1 MSRHNDLISAIGS
14 TPIFCSNLGFGEQG
28 AILSKIKKGIYVCP
42 NIEQAEKM
50 QQQLS
55 ALNINCVVV
64 DEFSKPF
71 TLSLY
76 QSNKNKID
84 LIKAIEMIIFSS
96 GIVITT
102 PNIFFTFIPNLET
115 FKNQF
120 ITLDKNKDYDIIT
133 LEKKLIEIGYHKVD
147 SVSSAGEFARRGDI
161 FDIFSITENNPFRI
175 DFFDTTIESIN
186 SFDCL
191 TFDKISKL
199 RYNIIVQVWMAIFIV
214 ISFVKKM
221 IDSCVRNRISY
232 HF

>member
-1 MSRHNDLISAIGS
+1 
-14 TPIFCSNLGFGEQG
+14 
-28 AILSKIKKGIYVCP
+28 
-42 NIEQAEKM
+42 M
-50 QQQLS
+50 QHQLS
-55 ALNINCVVV
+55 ALNINSVVV
-64 DEFSKPF
+64 DEFNKPF

-102 PNIFFTFIPNLET
+102 PNIFFTFIPNLEI

-133 LEKKLIEIGYHKVD
+133 IEKKLIEIGYHKVD

-161 FDIFSITENNPFRI
+161 LDVFSCTEKNPFRI

-191 TFDKISKL
+191 TFDKISNL
-199 RYNIIVQVWMAIFIV
+199 NSI
-214 ISFVKKM
+214 
-221 IDSCVRNRISY
+221 RISP
-232 HF
+232 